1 MRHHAVNRKFGRER
15 NVRKALLRSLA
26 SNLILQGRIE
36 TTEPR
41 AKEIRSYVEKLVTR
55 GKTQSLSSE
64 RILIEKLGTMGPVK
78 KLVKE
83 ISPKYADRKGG
94 YTRIVKT
101 APRSGDGSPMAII
114 EFV

>member
-1 MRHHAVNRKFGRER
+1 MRHHAVTRKFGRER

-26 SNLILQGRIE
+26 SNLILKGKIE
-36 TTEPR
+36 TTEPK

-55 GKTQSLSSE
+55 GKKQTLASQKM
-64 RILIEKLGTMGPVK
+64 LIEKLGTMGPVR
-78 KLVKE
+78 KLVKD

-101 APRSGDGSPMAII
+101 APRAGDGSPMAII